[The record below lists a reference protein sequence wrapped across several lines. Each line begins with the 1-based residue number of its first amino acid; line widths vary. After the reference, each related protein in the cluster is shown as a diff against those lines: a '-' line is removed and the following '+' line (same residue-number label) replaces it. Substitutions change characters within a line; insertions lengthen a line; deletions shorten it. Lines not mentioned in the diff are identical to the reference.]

1 MTGYEKIAVLLGELG
16 NGASDAVLD
25 KLNLTGEQIS
35 KIRKAMKNV
44 RGYGN
49 KVYDPEDP
57 AQVNRELAVLKEF
70 KSYGE
75 LRGIYRE
82 VPHTGF
88 IKTGDESAQQNLRN
102 VAAVDPQAIAKALSQ
117 WINEDK

>member
-1 MTGYEKIAVLLGELG
+1 MTGYEKIAILLGELG

-25 KLNLTGEQIS
+25 KLNLSGEQIA
-35 KIRKAMKNV
+35 KIRKAMKAV

-57 AQVNRELAVLKEF
+57 SQVNRELAVLEEF

-88 IKTGDESAQQNLRN
+88 IKTDGGSAPQNLRN
-102 VAAVDPQAIAKALSQ
+102 AAAINPEAIAKALSQ
-117 WINEDK
+117 WLKEDK

>member
-1 MTGYEKIAVLLGELG
+1 MTGYEKIAILLGELG

-25 KLNLTGEQIS
+25 KLNLSSEQIT
-35 KIRKAMKNV
+35 KIRKAMKAV
-44 RGYGN
+44 RGYGS
-49 KVYDPEDP
+49 KVYDPEDSS
-57 AQVNRELAVLKEF
+57 QVNRELAVLEEF

-88 IKTGDESAQQNLRN
+88 IKTEGGSAQQNLRN
-102 VAAVDPQAIAKALSQ
+102 AAAVNPEAIAKALSQ
-117 WINEDK
+117 WLKEDK

>member
-25 KLNLTGEQIS
+25 RLNLSAEQLK
-35 KIRKAMKNV
+35 KIRKAMKAV
-44 RGYGN
+44 RGYGE

-57 AQVNRELAVLKEF
+57 AQVKRELNVLEEL

-75 LRGIYRE
+75 MRGIYRD
-82 VPHTGF
+82 VPHNGL
-88 IKTGDESAQQNLRN
+88 IKTSDGSAQQN
-102 VAAVDPQAIAKALSQ
+102 VAQMAAADPEALARVLGM
-117 WINEDK
+117 WLKDEK